1 MILSILLLACLAGL
15 FFLALFVL
23 TALMGACRHLHD
35 RELKQE
41 IRKVLDTRVYGKLH
55 RLFFPQDNEES
66 LLFVMRYAISMAQW
80 GLLLC
85 LCLLLWRW
93 SASLHSQEDFA
104 LYGTLWALLAIL
116 PLLFFADFI
125 PRFLGMRYPK
135 QVASITT
142 FLARPF
148 LLCALPFC
156 GLFLNLSKWAVGAKR
171 WQELSKSASEIPP
184 ELLQL
189 LQEAS
194 SSSDLAVHDRKLFEA
209 VAEFRKR
216 IAREVMV
223 PRVDLFSLP
232 CDTSIRVAAQKLE
245 AEGYS
250 RTPVYRHGIDDM
262 IGVLMWKDIQKK
274 YLEAVETNRLEILE
288 EPIETIVKPPL
299 YTPETKRISHL
310 LQEFRVKQV
319 HLAIVVDEYGGTEGI
334 VTIEDILEQLV
345 GDISDEYDK
354 EEPLFTAHPQ
364 GGWVIDPRL
373 TILEMEERLGIQIP
387 QEGEYDTVAGYIFHC
402 AGAIPTKGFV
412 IHHDTFRLEILE
424 SNPRSVDKV
433 LIEPIT
439 PEHAERS
446 ERFEDEH

>member
-1 MILSILLLACLAGL
+1 MSVLLLSCLTGL
-15 FFLALFVL
+15 FFFALFIL
-23 TALMGACRHLHD
+23 TSLMGACRQLHD

-41 IRKVLDTRVYGKLH
+41 LHTVLEVPLYGRLH
-55 RLFFPQDNEES
+55 RLIFPRENEES
-66 LLFVMRYAISMAQW
+66 LLFVIRYAISIMQW
-80 GLLLC
+80 GLLLS
-85 LCLLLWRW
+85 LCLLVWRGGAA
-93 SASLHSQEDFA
+93 SISHEELVYYASL
-104 LYGTLWALLAIL
+104 WAFLAIL

-135 QVASITT
+135 QVAAFTT
-142 FLARPF
+142 PLALPF
-148 LLCALPFC
+148 LLIALPFC
-156 GLFLNLSKWAVGAKR
+156 GLFLNLSKWVVGAKR
-171 WQELSKSASEIPP
+171 WQELSKSPSEIPP

-194 SSSDLAVHDRKLFEA
+194 SSSDLAAHDRKLFEA

-223 PRVDLFSLP
+223 PRVDLFSLSS
-232 CDTSIRVAAQKLE
+232 DTSIREAAHKLE

-250 RTPVYRHGIDDM
+250 RTPVYRNGIDDM
-262 IGVLMWKDIQKK
+262 IGVLMWKDILHI
-274 YLEAVETNRLEILE
+274 YLEAVDTNQLQILE
-288 EPIETIVKPPL
+288 EPIETIIKPPL

-310 LQEFRVKQV
+310 LQEFRTKQV

-354 EEPLFTAHPQ
+354 EEPLFTEHPE
-364 GGWVIDPRL
+364 GGWIIDPRL
-373 TILEMEERLGIQIP
+373 TILEMEEHLGIQIP

-433 LIEPIT
+433 LIQPVT
-439 PEHAERS
+439 PQHLEEEETSR
-446 ERFEDEH
+446 

>member
-1 MILSILLLACLAGL
+1 
-15 FFLALFVL
+15 
-23 TALMGACRHLHD
+23 MGACRHLHD
-35 RELKQE
+35 RDLKQE
-41 IRKVLDTRVYGKLH
+41 LRTILETRFYGKLH
-55 RLFFPQDNEES
+55 RLVFPQENEES
-66 LLFVMRYAISMAQW
+66 LLFVIRYAISMAQW

-85 LCLLLWRW
+85 LGLLLWQW
-93 SASLHSQEDFA
+93 SAPLLSQQELA
-104 LYGTLWALLAIL
+104 VYGALWALVGVL

-135 QVASITT
+135 NVAHITT
-142 FLARPF
+142 PLARPF
-148 LLCALPFC
+148 LICALPFC
-156 GLFLNLSKWAVGAKR
+156 GLFLTLSRWAVGSKR
-171 WQELSKSASEIPP
+171 WQELSKSPSEIPP

-194 SSSDLAVHDRKLFEA
+194 SSSDLAIHDRKLFEA

-216 IAREVMV
+216 IVREVMV

-232 CDTSIRVAAQKLE
+232 CDVSIRTASQKLE

-250 RTPVYRHGIDDM
+250 RTPVYRNGIDDM
-262 IGVLMWKDIQKK
+262 IGILMGKDIQKK
-274 YLEAVETNRLEILE
+274 YLEAIETNRLEILD

-310 LQEFRVKQV
+310 LQEFRAKQV

-354 EEPLFTAHPQ
+354 EEPLFTEHPQ
-364 GGWVIDPRL
+364 GGWVIDPRIS
-373 TILEMEERLGIQIP
+373 ILEMEERLGIQIP

-412 IHHDTFRLEILE
+412 IHHDTFRLEVLE

-433 LIEPIT
+433 LIQPVA
-439 PEHAERS
+439 PEHSDRFERS
-446 ERFEDEH
+446 NEDG